1 MKTPILIAACL
12 ASTLSA
18 TFAIAG
24 ACITE
29 IDDLAKT
36 MSTKDAGSGPTSGAT
51 PPQPRK
57 HSLVRASIRRLRL

>member
-24 ACITE
+24 ACTTE
-29 IDDLAKT
+29 VDDLAKT
-36 MSTKDAGSGPTSGAT
+36 MPTKDAGSGPTSGAT
-51 PPQPRK
+51 PQPRK